1 MIAKR
6 GLGRSMGNLNTAE
19 IEQTKLLANAFDR
32 ASTACFTVGVLTPL
46 AGFAYGVA
54 AFAIIDLS
62 RIAAVLLGWLLS
74 ALVLR
79 YIASRTLKRLA

>member
-1 MIAKR
+1 MVDWDV
-6 GLGRSMGNLNTAE
+6 AE

-54 AFAIIDLS
+54 SFASISAGSQVIV
-62 RIAAVLLGWLLS
+62 VLAGWLIS
-74 ALVLR
+74 AAILHYMAR
-79 YIASRTLKRLA
+79 RTLRGLA